1 MKNLNKVW
9 ITIVVLIGLQQ
20 VSFAQMVSQE
30 VSLGTSKDLMNSIKT
45 NVQNKNAKISSE
57 VELIISS
64 TQKLRAKINYAKSG
78 ANSEY
83 IVGEI
88 SDVKD
93 GSFYMNVS
101 DKSLEGHVILRKSEK
116 AYQYFSDA
124 SGNAFVKEVDI
135 HELICVNYANQST
148 KQAKSTEKQ
157 AAVTIAQALLN
168 LQSLPGAAGCVLL
181 DFDGYYMPAGNYWNG
196 GNPIN
201 AAHSGMSDA
210 AVQEHWEVVAEDFRP
225 FNVNITTNEGV
236 FNSYPRNRRMR
247 VVVTPT
253 NTAAPGAGG
262 VAYIGSFNW
271 DNDVPCWTF
280 ITSGKSGG
288 EASSHEI
295 GHTFDLQHDGRSNP
309 DEGYFGGIDGT
320 PWAPIMGVGYYR
332 PVTQW
337 SKGEY
342 RNAKNDRPG
351 VLQDDIAVIASSKFG
366 VGFRADDYGNGIGAA
381 NTITYNNSGVINQKN
396 GIIENEGDWDFF
408 TFTTGGGNVV
418 INANTVSRHGNLDL
432 IIRLYNASGSEIGSY
447 TNTAQGALN
456 ASMNVNL
463 GAGKYYISIDGTG
476 WGDPAYGGYSAYGS
490 LGSYSITGT
499 IPPGGAIAPSTGVV
513 TAYKDCNYGGFS
525 GGLAVGDYTL
535 AQMNALGILN
545 DDISSLRVAEGFKA
559 ILYAD
564 NNFSGASIEITAD
577 NSCLVAAGWNDRA
590 TSMRVRT
597 NGVTN
602 ISGTYCVQNRL
613 SGLFLDVV
621 GGTGNMNNG
630 ANIQQWNPTAANN
643 QQFEFTHL
651 GDGTYKIIATHSGK
665 SIDINNFSQ
674 NDGANVEQ
682 YTYNA
687 TPNQQF
693 VIVNAGSGFVK
704 LIAKHSGKVIEV
716 AGFSTAPEANVQ
728 QWSNVNQTSGHWK
741 IVTPTT
747 GIVTAYRDCN
757 YAGFSGGFGVGN
769 YTQRQMAT
777 VGVKDNDVSS
787 LRVTSGYKVIL
798 YENDNFG
805 GASIEYT
812 ADNSCVVANG
822 WNDRAS
828 SMRVLTVTNNPPPPN
843 QAPTV
848 SLTGPSN
855 NATYNAPAS
864 INITANASDADGN
877 VTKVEFYN
885 GGTKIGEDASAPY
898 SLTWSNVGAGTYTIS
913 ARAFDN
919 NNASTT
925 SGSIT
930 VKVNTVVVTDQCT
943 GLATYSENNGYVPG
957 SKVKNAGRQYECRE
971 WPYSG
976 WCNGASWAYAPGT
989 GLYWTDAWID
999 RGSCNAR
1006 SANDMAHTETTESL
1020 LISPNP
1026 VQDELTISS
1035 SYNLSGG
1042 SFMIVDMTGKMVYQ
1056 SNASEAINTAN
1067 LDAGIYTLI
1076 LITAENEKM
1085 TKRFVK
1091 VK

>member
-1 MKNLNKVW
+1 MKKFNKVW
-9 ITIVVLIGLQQ
+9 ITIMVLIGLQQ
-20 VSFAQMVSQE
+20 MSFAQIVNQE
-30 VSLGTSKDLMNSIKT
+30 VSLGTSKELMNSIKT

-57 VELIISS
+57 VELTISS
-64 TQKLRAKINYAKSG
+64 TQKLRAKINYTQSS

-83 IVGEI
+83 IIGEI
-88 SDVKD
+88 NDIKD
-93 GSFYMNVS
+93 GSFYINVS

-116 AYQYFSDA
+116 AYKYFSDA

-135 HELICVNYANQST
+135 NEILCIDFDPLPL
-148 KQAKSTEKQ
+148 KEKSLKSLKAE
-157 AAVTIAQALLN
+157 AAVNSPAIFT
-168 LQSLPGAAGCVLL
+168 LQSLPGAAGCIYL
-181 DFDGYYMPAGNYWNG
+181 DFDGETVSGTLWKGGATIVAAPAN
-196 GNPIN
+196 
-201 AAHSGMSDA
+201 MSDDA
-210 AVQEHWEVVAEDFRP
+210 IRETWELVSEDYRS
-225 FNVNITTNEGV
+225 FNVNVTTNRAV
-236 FNSYPRNRRMR
+236 FNSYPKNRRMMHISTTSKD
-247 VVVTPT
+247 VTT
-253 NTAAPGAGG
+253 TG

-271 DNDVPCWTF
+271 NDDTPCWGTY
-280 ITSGKSGG
+280 TSAGKICG
-288 EASSHEI
+288 EVASHEV
-295 GHTFDLQHDGRSNP
+295 GHTFDLGHDGRTNP
-309 DEGYFGGIDGT
+309 QEGYYGGAGD
-320 PWAPIMGVGYYR
+320 WAPIMGVSYYK
-332 PVTQW
+332 PITTW

-342 RNAKNDRPG
+342 TSANN
-351 VLQDDIAVIASSKFG
+351 LQDDLAIIASSKFG
-366 VGFRADDYGNGIGAA
+366 VGYRNDDIGN
-381 NTITYNNSGVINQKN
+381 NTASAKALVIASNGNVSSSQN
-396 GIIENEGDWDFF
+396 YGIIERTSDLDFF
-408 TFTTGGGNVV
+408 SFNTGGGNITLNV
-418 INANTVSRHGNLDL
+418 NTVPRHGNLDVL
-432 IIRLYNASGSEIGSY
+432 VRLYTASGAQIGSF
-447 TNTAQGALN
+447 NPSGLN
-456 ASMNVNL
+456 ATVTASL
-463 GAGKYYISIDGTG
+463 GAGTYYISVDGTG
-476 WGDPAYGGYSAYGS
+476 VGNPNTGYSDYAS
-490 LGSYSITGT
+490 LGSYTISGN
-499 IPPGGAIAPSTGVV
+499 IPPGNSISPSTGVV
-513 TAYKDCNYGGFS
+513 TAYKDCNYAGFS

-545 DDISSLRVAEGFKA
+545 DDISSLRVAQGFKA

-564 NNFSGASIEITAD
+564 NNFSGASTEITSD
-577 NSCLVAAGWNDRA
+577 NSCLVAAGWNDRV
-590 TSMRVRT
+590 SSIRIRT
-597 NGVTN
+597 NGLTN
-602 ISGTYCVQNRL
+602 IGGTYCLQNRL
-613 SGLFLDVV
+613 SGLFLDVM

-630 ANIQQWNPTAANN
+630 ANIQQWHPTAANN

-665 SIDINNFSQ
+665 SVDVNNFSQ

-693 VIVNAGSGFVK
+693 VIVDAGSGFVK
-704 LIAKHSGKVIEV
+704 LIAKHSAKVIEV
-716 AGFSTAPEANVQ
+716 AGFSTAPEGNVQ

-741 IVTPTT
+741 IIRPTT

-769 YTQRQMAT
+769 YTQRQLAT
-777 VGVKDNDVSS
+777 VGVKDNDISS
-787 LRVTSGYKVIL
+787 LKVTAGYKVIL

-828 SMRVLTVTNNPPPPN
+828 SMRVLTVTNNPPVN

-848 SLTGPSN
+848 SLTGPAN

-864 INITANASDADGN
+864 ITITANASDADGN

-885 GGTKIGEDASAPY
+885 GSTKLGEDASAPY
-898 SLTWSNVGAGTYTIS
+898 SLAWSNVGAGTYTIT
-913 ARAFDN
+913 AKATDN
-919 NNASTT
+919 LGATKT
-925 SGSIT
+925 SGAVT

-943 GLATYSENNGYVPG
+943 GLATYSENNGYNPG

-1006 SANDMAHTETTESL
+1006 SADDISNVSTTESL

-1026 VQDELTISS
+1026 VQDELNISS
-1035 SYNLSGG
+1035 SYNLSGA
-1042 SFMIVDMTGKMVYQ
+1042 SFMIIDMTGKMVYQ
-1056 SNASEAINTAN
+1056 SSASESISTAD

-1076 LITAENEKM
+1076 MITAENEKM